1 MGQITSSRHPYD
13 WRHVL
18 KRIAVFCCM
27 IGGALALQLAL
38 HATS

>member
-1 MGQITSSRHPYD
+1 MTYD